1 MAFDSKYFTGTD
13 SNSYFTEQSKGYLSA
28 TGLTIGEEPGI
39 GFGPLAATQ
48 KAIMHGFQTVMMVM
62 HPPGSSPFGR
72 EDRARQIDLVSKQ
85 QLEATGEMINI
96 NKMNFAVHGPI
107 IDVLGYKG
115 EEGKDGIFSG
125 EQREENFKTFKRVI
139 ENADKIAVKAWGES
153 DAKKH
158 NVPITIHPTNALAS
172 QEDWF
177 DSGYKDNDGKPIYG
191 KTGSMI
197 NRATGQVKPM
207 QSTFKWLPKNY
218 DTEESLYK
226 KINNTDKGD
235 YALFEITPEKSL
247 KTVNSTSLNELQKS
261 ISDSMIKMN
270 QIERDLNNVE
280 PDFGNHLK
288 TAFSEEDESKRKKAF
303 EELDKKLDKHKE
315 LMGLVNGYKDLKTEI
330 NSTTAELANIKGSS
344 KDGNLYASA
353 KDFSQEVFPEQLS
366 RMAMASYE
374 TKAQPVLALENLP
387 INQFGKPSE
396 VIEIVKK
403 SREKFAEELRNKK
416 NLSYAEADEAANR
429 IIGLTLDIGHLNVFK
444 SKIKDPKT
452 GEYYSDSDL
461 QKEAEKMAKT
471 GAVKF
476 VHIADNIG
484 EFGKDSHMMIGRGN
498 ANIDKMLDI
507 LKENGF
513 QGQAVTESFEG
524 ESEFDK
530 VWARN
535 NLRAMGGM
543 YTTGRGPSFTDVDMS
558 SQYSM
563 RSSAYGHRVSDFHW
577 QQFGGPFAGMQST
590 FGAQAPG
597 KDNRDSF
604 SGAPTN

>member
-62 HPPGSSPFGR
+62 HPPSGSLFGR

-115 EEGKDGIFSG
+115 EEGKEGIFSG
-125 EQREENFKTFKRVI
+125 EQREENFKTFKKVI
-139 ENADKIAVKAWGES
+139 ENVDKIAVKAWGES

-158 NVPITIHPTNALAS
+158 NIPITIHPTNALAS

-207 QSTFKWLPKNY
+207 QSTFKWLPIKEYKDLGLYSIREN
-218 DTEESLYK
+218 TE
-226 KINNTDKGD
+226 NNGF
-235 YALFEITPEKSL
+235 ALFEVLPETHLTVANNTALDDLKKTITDANIKMRQIETNLGLTLNPTPVQKEELAKKYPSYA
-247 KTVNSTSLNELQKS
+247 SLN
-261 ISDSMIKMN
+261 
-270 QIERDLNNVE
+270 
-280 PDFGNHLK
+280 
-288 TAFSEEDESKRKKAF
+288 A
-303 EELDKKLDKHKE
+303 
-315 LMGLVNGYKDLKTEI
+315 EI
-330 NSTTAELANIKGSS
+330 NSAEAELANMASPKLGQAMGRNI
-344 KDGNLYASA
+344 YASA
-353 KDFSQEVFPEQLS
+353 KDFSNEVFPEQLS

-374 TKAQPVLALENLP
+374 TKAQPVLALENMP

-416 NLSYAEADEAANR
+416 NLGYAEAEEAANR

-444 SKIKDPKT
+444 SKIKDEKT
-452 GEYYSDSDL
+452 GTYWRDEDL
-461 QKEAEKMAKT
+461 QKEAEAM
-471 GAVKF
+471 VKAGVNF

-484 EFGKDSHMMIGRGN
+484 EFGKDSHLMIGRGN

-524 ESEFDK
+524 EGEFDK

-535 NLRAMGGM
+535 NIRAMGSM
-543 YTTGRGPSFTDVDMS
+543 YESGNGPSFMDIDMS
-558 SQYSM
+558 AQYSS
-563 RSSAYGHRVSDFHW
+563 RSSNYGHKVSELHW
-577 QQFGGPFAGMQST
+577 SQWGGPFAGLQGT
-590 FGAQAPG
+590 FGGGASD
-597 KDNRDSF
+597 KRDSF
-604 SGAPTN
+604 SGTPTN